1 MCKNVS
7 PAQTSSCYYFLAVL
21 VNKYRTEPE
30 PTQKCFSG
38 SSKKCFS
45 SATQVTVHV
54 LFSAHCYVFV
64 SVPVPGPPSV
74 PGPFPGH
81 VPIVLV
87 LFPVLLIFLFLVL
100 YLLLSSFLWPK
111 DYIRISIRNVVSG
124 TSQLA
129 FFCVIIACNLVSIR
143 QCLVQRCK
151 APNGVV

>member
-21 VNKYRTEPE
+21 VNKYRTEPD
-30 PTQKCFSG
+30 PTQTCFSG

-81 VPIVLV
+81 VPSPG
-87 LFPVLLIFLFLVL
+87 PVPGSVN
-100 YLLLSSFLWPK
+100 
-111 DYIRISIRNVVSG
+111 ISVPGPVPFVV
-124 TSQLA
+124 
-129 FFCVIIACNLVSIR
+129 FFFVA
-143 QCLVQRCK
+143 
-151 APNGVV
+151 